1 MEHIWQQGTADNRR
15 RWFKTLEMYAQKGR
29 LTCSP
34 VHITAYWLRER
45 ARLFLKHRHGCQA
58 IKCTP
63 QSIYHIS
70 ARHTPVHRS
79 TPTVG
84 RWPPGVFQLLNR
96 SSCSY
101 SGCPST
107 TLCLFVSCKKGD
119 PFWEWIGFQTKRA
132 RPSPNLE
139 RVVTS
144 SWNSCARWGLG
155 CPVLLLCTSKH
166 PLRHWWD
173 KQTKTTTLSCY
184 PVIKDAFLGML
195 SALIGCVLGASDLIE
210 LHISGWMAA
219 HSCLCILRFSLQSLY
234 FPTPVCW
241 TLPCSCNLFICK
253 YSRMFSSHYQLV

>member
-15 RWFKTLEMYAQKGR
+15 RWFKTLEMYAQKGH

-84 RWPPGVFQLLNR
+84 QWPPGVFQLLNR

-107 TLCLFVSCKKGD
+107 TLCLFVSCKKRGS
-119 PFWEWIGFQTKRA
+119 FLGVNWVSNKKGSAITKSQKGGNIKLKQLRT
-132 RPSPNLE
+132 L
-139 RVVTS
+139 RVGLSCTS
-144 SWNSCARWGLG
+144 SMHIKTPA
-155 CPVLLLCTSKH
+155 TS
-166 PLRHWWD
+166 
-173 KQTKTTTLSCY
+173 
-184 PVIKDAFLGML
+184 
-195 SALIGCVLGASDLIE
+195 
-210 LHISGWMAA
+210 
-219 HSCLCILRFSLQSLY
+219 
-234 FPTPVCW
+234 
-241 TLPCSCNLFICK
+241 
-253 YSRMFSSHYQLV
+253 LVR